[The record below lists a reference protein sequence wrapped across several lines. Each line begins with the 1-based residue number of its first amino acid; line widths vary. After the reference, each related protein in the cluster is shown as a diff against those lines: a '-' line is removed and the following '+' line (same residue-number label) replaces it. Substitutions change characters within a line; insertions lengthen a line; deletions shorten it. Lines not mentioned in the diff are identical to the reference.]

1 MNGMSHGLIR
11 LNPRSKH
18 RPSTPIKLAD
28 LVGRNA
34 TSTINNQQ
42 QPLPVRSSDCD
53 RVPNIPVHNNLRVV
67 RQEHATESSGVEKG
81 PDQFRCGG
89 SD

>member
-28 LVGRNA
+28 LVGRFSK
-34 TSTINNQQ
+34 TQHQQ
-42 QPLPVRSSDCD
+42 QPLPVPGSSDCD